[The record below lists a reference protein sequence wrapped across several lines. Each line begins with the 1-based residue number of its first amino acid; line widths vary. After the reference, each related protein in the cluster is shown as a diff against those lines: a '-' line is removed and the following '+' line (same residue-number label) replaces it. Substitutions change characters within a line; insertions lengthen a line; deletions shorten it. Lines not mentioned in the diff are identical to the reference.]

1 MLMWSI
7 VVTFLLSLVAIGP
20 LRASAPSWLLSGA
33 ELAAVISVFALVC
46 FLESSGGNTDC
57 SNPTG

>member
-1 MLMWSI
+1 MLMWSTL
-7 VVTFLLSLVAIGP
+7 VTFLLSLLAIGP

-46 FLESSGGNTDC
+46 FLESSGGNTDR
-57 SNPTG
+57 SNPAG

>member
-1 MLMWSI
+1 M
-7 VVTFLLSLVAIGP
+7 VTFLLSLVAVGP

-46 FLESSGGNTDC
+46 FLEGSGGNTDR

>member
-1 MLMWSI
+1 MLMWST

-33 ELAAVISVFALVC
+33 ELAAVISLFALVW
-46 FLESSGGNTDC
+46 LPESSGGNTDR
-57 SNPTG
+57 SNPAA